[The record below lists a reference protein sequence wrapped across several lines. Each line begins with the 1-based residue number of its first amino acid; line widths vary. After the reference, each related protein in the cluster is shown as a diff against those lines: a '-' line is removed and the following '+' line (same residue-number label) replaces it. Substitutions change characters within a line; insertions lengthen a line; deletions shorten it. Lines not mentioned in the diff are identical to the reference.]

1 MRMAKYTPRIRILGV
16 SMAMILTLF
25 STGCASSSGVVVP
38 RTPKEKP
45 AAQSISLKLW
55 IPEGEIPMVDQLVR
69 NFDAVHEEYEISY
82 TIEAKGIDEASEEVG
97 QEGVTAADIF
107 YLPSGGVE
115 SMAQKGLL
123 TPIEYDFDKLKVDL
137 PESSVSAVTT
147 DGKVYAVPTSPNSFF
162 MFYNKNF
169 FNESEIQSLD
179 TMMSKNLGDGVYNF
193 SSSITNSWY
202 LEMFFLGN
210 GCSLFGEDGKDP
222 AICTFNDEKGLEAG
236 RYILQLV
243 QNPKYLED
251 IENAGFDAFAEGK
264 VGAYTTGAWNAPDL
278 KAALGDKLGSA
289 ALPTAKMGS
298 DPGQLSNF
306 VDFKTVAVSAE
317 TKYPE
322 AAEKLAVYLANKD
335 SSARRFAA
343 SGDIP
348 VLQNLADNEDI
359 SNDLAATALNSQA
372 VFATNQPS
380 IPQMG
385 NYWGSMQAF
394 GEAAYNGEIDDS
406 NLQAKLDE
414 LVAGILAPIETEE
427 AAEEE
432 VSEEVAE
439 EDAGEEVAE
448 EIAEEDAG
456 EEAAEEIVEEDAG
469 EEAAEE
475 IAEEDAAGEEAA
487 EGSSEETADEAADEI
502 KEESSD
508 EASAENESNEKENTQ
523 DVPDN
528 ESDTDKSSEES
539 VDDSAHGDSENVIET
554 IEGKG

>member
-179 TMMSKNLGDGVYNF
+179 TMMSKDLGDGVYNF

-210 GCSLFGEDGKDP
+210 GCSLFGEDGKDS

-236 RYILQLV
+236 QYILQLV

-264 VGAYTTGAWNAPDL
+264 FGNSIIRDKKKII
-278 KAALGDKLGSA
+278 KA
-289 ALPTAKMGS
+289 
-298 DPGQLSNF
+298 
-306 VDFKTVAVSAE
+306 
-317 TKYPE
+317 
-322 AAEKLAVYLANKD
+322 
-335 SSARRFAA
+335 
-343 SGDIP
+343 I
-348 VLQNLADNEDI
+348 
-359 SNDLAATALNSQA
+359 
-372 VFATNQPS
+372 
-380 IPQMG
+380 
-385 NYWGSMQAF
+385 
-394 GEAAYNGEIDDS
+394 
-406 NLQAKLDE
+406 
-414 LVAGILAPIETEE
+414 
-427 AAEEE
+427 
-432 VSEEVAE
+432 
-439 EDAGEEVAE
+439 
-448 EIAEEDAG
+448 
-456 EEAAEEIVEEDAG
+456 
-469 EEAAEE
+469 
-475 IAEEDAAGEEAA
+475 
-487 EGSSEETADEAADEI
+487 
-502 KEESSD
+502 
-508 EASAENESNEKENTQ
+508 
-523 DVPDN
+523 
-528 ESDTDKSSEES
+528 
-539 VDDSAHGDSENVIET
+539 
-554 IEGKG
+554 